1 MIQCGVTHKWI
12 IHSHWLSPRL
22 RKNDYMSWFSPAFP
36 QSPGQMRT
44 VLSSRPPDSH
54 DNGHC
59 SRVWYSD
66 WVGWSE
72 ATLHKQKE
80 QPVPKQTIAWHRG
93 KEGRFCSGPF
103 LTPSC
108 LLLSSPPCLVLGV
121 RSGVHLSVA
130 YPLPSE
136 GPWDLGKF
144 LCALH
149 SSSTSL
155 TVDDR
160 VDTWRRLMAPT
171 TESWAE
177 RKLKRVHYSYDVFF
191 PLWTVFSLLY
201 KEKPFREAHP
211 MLKAVSS
218 EKHYYQLYVWE
229 YEDFV
234 METAHKKL

>member
-108 LLLSSPPCLVLGV
+108 LLSSPPCLVLGV

-144 LCALH
+144 LCALPLIFH
-149 SSSTSL
+149 IPNWGRPCRYMKETDGAYHRVLSRTEAQTCPLFLWCVFPS
-155 TVDDR
+155 VD
-160 VDTWRRLMAPT
+160 
-171 TESWAE
+171 
-177 RKLKRVHYSYDVFF
+177 
-191 PLWTVFSLLY
+191 SLLL
-201 KEKPFREAHP
+201 A
-211 MLKAVSS
+211 L
-218 EKHYYQLYVWE
+218 
-229 YEDFV
+229 
-234 METAHKKL
+234 